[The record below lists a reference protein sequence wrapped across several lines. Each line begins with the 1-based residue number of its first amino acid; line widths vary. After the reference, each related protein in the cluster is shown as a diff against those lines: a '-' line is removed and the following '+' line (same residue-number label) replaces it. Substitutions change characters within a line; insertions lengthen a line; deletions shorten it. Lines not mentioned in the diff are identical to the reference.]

1 MKLSPLHYQAGA
13 PMLRKVELDALRADL
28 AAVEGILAE
37 MNTDE
42 DPVGH
47 YQFEARKRE
56 IEREI
61 AKVSAAPEHTASVG
75 LYFAGEP
82 VIGSKG
88 IRADF
93 AGKAMAFFQD
103 MVAKKYAALEAG
115 VLGRRGP
122 VALRARTDMML
133 TDVMRGSI
141 GLVLQEVEETGSLV
155 DSKLRPVIDEVTD
168 IVSTV
173 AAPDDV
179 AVDEVL
185 GSIDTRFLSSLGDF
199 FRLLDD
205 QGATVRLVEGEREE
219 TLDRAAVR
227 RARARTDAVLINEIE
242 AENIEGRLYLLPEH
256 RRFELQRDDN
266 GETIYGTVSADFSTE
281 HLRDIRDNADVV
293 GRKWRTKLRIREVR
307 RQNRPPKVY
316 YTLLG
321 LIGRVS

>member
-1 MKLSPLHYQAGA
+1 
-13 PMLRKVELDALRADL
+13 MLRKVELDALRADL
-28 AAVEGILAE
+28 AAVDGILAQI
-37 MNTDE
+37 NTDE

-47 YQFEARKRE
+47 HQFEARKRE

-61 AKVSAAPEHTASVG
+61 AKVAAVPENTASVG

-88 IRADF
+88 IRAEF
-93 AGKAMAFFQD
+93 AGRAMGYFQD

-133 TDVMRGSI
+133 TDVMRGSV

-168 IVSTV
+168 IVSKV
-173 AAPDDV
+173 AAPDDA

-205 QGATVRLVEGEREE
+205 QGATVRMVEGEREE
-219 TLDRAAVR
+219 NLDRTAVR
-227 RARARTDAVLINEIE
+227 RGRARTDAVLIKEDE
-242 AENIEGRLYLLPEH
+242 ADDVEGRLYLLPEH
-256 RRFELQRDDN
+256 RRFELRPDD
-266 GETIYGTVSADFSTE
+266 GETIYGIVSADFSTE
-281 HLRDIRDNADVV
+281 HLRDIRDNVDGVV
-293 GRKWRTKLRIREVR
+293 GRKWRTKMRIREVR
-307 RQNRPPKVY
+307 RQNRPPKLY

-321 LIGRVS
+321 LVRRLP